1 MTNITFLKDKMWE
14 AAQKSD
20 KKQFDDCCDKLIEK
34 VYSDWWRIGWSICPK
49 DIDDLLK
56 LIDKTAKEAH
66 KSWQKAVKN
75 GDAPDEDV
83 SPGEGFLR
91 CAILIR
97 DLKDSQ
103 SKKLGIENDL
113 SSRSY
118 ECASMM
124 Y

>member
-1 MTNITFLKDKMWE
+1 MTNFEPLKDQIWE

-20 KKQFDDCCDKLIEK
+20 KKKFDDCCNTLIEK

-66 KSWQKAVKN
+66 KLWRKAIKN

-83 SPGEGFLR
+83 SPGEGFAY
-91 CAILIR
+91 CASLIR

-103 SKKLGIENDL
+103 SKKLDIENDL
-113 SSRSY
+113 SIRSY

>member
-14 AAQKSD
+14 SAQKSD
-20 KKQFDDCCDKLIEK
+20 KKKFDDCCNTLIEK
-34 VYSDWWRIGWSICPK
+34 VYSDWWRIGQSICPK

-66 KSWQKAVKN
+66 KSWRKAVKN
-75 GDAPDEDV
+75 EDDPDEDV
-83 SPGEGFLR
+83 SPGEGFAY
-91 CAILIR
+91 CASLIR

-103 SKKLGIENDL
+103 SKKLDVENDL
-113 SSRSY
+113 SNRSY

>member
-1 MTNITFLKDKMWE
+1 MSNIEPLKDKMWE
-14 AAQKSD
+14 AAQKLD

-56 LIDKTAKEAH
+56 LIDKTTKEAH
-66 KSWQKAVKN
+66 KSWRKAVKN

-83 SPGEGFLR
+83 SPGEGFSR

-97 DLKDSQ
+97 DLKDS
-103 SKKLGIENDL
+103 KNNKLDIENVT
-113 SSRSY
+113 SCRSY
-118 ECASMM
+118 KCTQMM